1 MDLKWQRAVVVG
13 ASSGIGAEIAKQLA
27 AKGCHVA
34 LIARREAELV
44 RVADEI
50 NAAGSHLARIYIH
63 DVREYEAVPALM
75 QQIARDMGGIDLIVY
90 SSGIMPAIASDEY
103 AFDKDR
109 QMIEVNLLGA
119 IAWLN
124 EAAQR
129 FERAKAGTIIGISSV
144 AGERGRRGSPVYGTT
159 KAALDTYLESLRNR
173 LSRYGVEVVTV
184 KPGPVATPMTANLD
198 QKTLPLLITADKAA
212 SAILSGASRKRSV
225 IYVPW
230 LWQPIFVII
239 RAIPSFLF
247 RKLNF

>member
-1 MDLKWQRAVVVG
+1 MKWQRAVVVG
-13 ASSGIGAEIAKQLA
+13 ASSGIGAAIAMQLA
-27 AKGCHVA
+27 ATGCHVA
-34 LIARREAELV
+34 LIARREAELKHI
-44 RVADEI
+44 ADEI
-50 NAAGSHLARIYIH
+50 NAAGSPLASVYIH
-63 DVREYEAVPALM
+63 DVREYETVPALM

-90 SSGIMPAIASDEY
+90 SSGIMPAIAPDEY
-103 AFDKDR
+103 SFDKDR
-109 QMIEVNLLGA
+109 QMIEINLLGA

-144 AGERGRRGSPVYGTT
+144 AGDRGRRGSPVYGTT

-173 LSRYGVEVVTV
+173 LSRYGVQVVTV
-184 KPGPVATPMTANLD
+184 KPGPVATPMTADLD

-212 SAILSGASRKRSV
+212 AAILGGAGRGKTL

-230 LWQPIFVII
+230 LWQPIFLII

>member
-1 MDLKWQRAVVVG
+1 MVG
-13 ASSGIGAEIAKQLA
+13 ASSGIGAAIAMQLA
-27 AKGCHVA
+27 ATGCHVA
-34 LIARREAELV
+34 LIARREAELKHI
-44 RVADEI
+44 ADEI
-50 NAAGSHLARIYIH
+50 NAAGSPLASVYIH
-63 DVREYEAVPALM
+63 DVREYETVPALM

-90 SSGIMPAIASDEY
+90 SSGIMPAIAPDEY
-103 AFDKDR
+103 SFDKDR
-109 QMIEVNLLGA
+109 QMIEINLLGA

-144 AGERGRRGSPVYGTT
+144 AGDRGRRGSPVYGTT

-173 LSRYGVEVVTV
+173 LSRYGVQVVTV
-184 KPGPVATPMTANLD
+184 KPGPVATPMTADLD

-212 SAILSGASRKRSV
+212 AAILGGAGRGKTL

-230 LWQPIFVII
+230 LWQPIFLII

>member
-1 MDLKWQRAVVVG
+1 MKWQRAVVVG
-13 ASSGIGAEIAKQLA
+13 ASSGIGAAIAMQLA
-27 AKGCHVA
+27 ATGCHVA
-34 LIARREAELV
+34 LIARREAELKHI
-44 RVADEI
+44 ADEI
-50 NAAGSHLARIYIH
+50 NAAGSPLASVYIH
-63 DVREYEAVPALM
+63 DVREYETVPALM
-75 QQIARDMGGIDLIVY
+75 QQIARDIGGIDLIVY
-90 SSGIMPAIASDEY
+90 SSGIMPAIAPDEY
-103 AFDKDR
+103 SFDKDR

-144 AGERGRRGSPVYGTT
+144 AGDRGRRGSPVYGTT

-173 LSRYGVEVVTV
+173 LSRYGVQVVTV
-184 KPGPVATPMTANLD
+184 KPGPVATPMTADLD

-212 SAILSGASRKRSV
+212 AAILGGAGRGKTL

-230 LWQPIFVII
+230 LWQPIFLII

>member
-1 MDLKWQRAVVVG
+1 MVG
-13 ASSGIGAEIAKQLA
+13 ASSGIGAAIAMQLA
-27 AKGCHVA
+27 ATGCHVA
-34 LIARREAELV
+34 LIARREAELKHI
-44 RVADEI
+44 ADEI
-50 NAAGSHLARIYIH
+50 NAAGSPLASVYIH
-63 DVREYEAVPALM
+63 DVREYETVPALM

-90 SSGIMPAIASDEY
+90 SSGIMPAIAPDEY
-103 AFDKDR
+103 SFDKDR

-173 LSRYGVEVVTV
+173 LSRYGVQVVTV
-184 KPGPVATPMTANLD
+184 KPGPVATPMTADLD
-198 QKTLPLLITADKAA
+198 QKSLLLLITADKAA
-212 SAILSGASRKRSV
+212 AAILSGAGRGRTL

-230 LWQPIFVII
+230 LWQPIILII

>member
-1 MDLKWQRAVVVG
+1 MKWQRAVVVG
-13 ASSGIGAEIAKQLA
+13 ASSGIGAAIAMQLA
-27 AKGCHVA
+27 ATGCHVA
-34 LIARREAELV
+34 LIARREAELKHI
-44 RVADEI
+44 ADEI
-50 NAAGSHLARIYIH
+50 NAAGSPLASVYIH
-63 DVREYEAVPALM
+63 DVREYETVPALM

-90 SSGIMPAIASDEY
+90 SSGIMPAIAPDEY
-103 AFDKDR
+103 SFDKDR

-173 LSRYGVEVVTV
+173 LSRYGVQVVTV
-184 KPGPVATPMTANLD
+184 KPGPVATPMTADLD
-198 QKTLPLLITADKAA
+198 QKSLLLLITADKAA
-212 SAILSGASRKRSV
+212 AAILSGAGRGRTL

-230 LWQPIFVII
+230 LWQPIILII

>member
-1 MDLKWQRAVVVG
+1 MKWQRAVVVG
-13 ASSGIGAEIAKQLA
+13 ASSGIGAAIAMQLA
-27 AKGCHVA
+27 ATGCHVA
-34 LIARREAELV
+34 LIARREAELKHI
-44 RVADEI
+44 ADEI
-50 NAAGSHLARIYIH
+50 NAAGSPLASVYIH
-63 DVREYEAVPALM
+63 DVREYETVPALM
-75 QQIARDMGGIDLIVY
+75 QQIARDIGGIDLIVY
-90 SSGIMPAIASDEY
+90 SSGIMPAIAPDEY
-103 AFDKDR
+103 SFDKDR

-173 LSRYGVEVVTV
+173 LSRYGVQVVTV
-184 KPGPVATPMTANLD
+184 KPGPVATPMTADLD
-198 QKTLPLLITADKAA
+198 QKSLLLLITADKAA
-212 SAILSGASRKRSV
+212 AAILSGAGRGRTL

-230 LWQPIFVII
+230 LWQPIILII

>member
-1 MDLKWQRAVVVG
+1 MVG
-13 ASSGIGAEIAKQLA
+13 ASSGIGAAIAMQLA
-27 AKGCHVA
+27 ATGCHVA
-34 LIARREAELV
+34 LIARREAELKHI
-44 RVADEI
+44 ADEI
-50 NAAGSHLARIYIH
+50 NAAGSPLASVYIH
-63 DVREYEAVPALM
+63 DVREYETVPALM
-75 QQIARDMGGIDLIVY
+75 QQIARDIGGIDLIVY
-90 SSGIMPAIASDEY
+90 SSGIMPAIAPDEY
-103 AFDKDR
+103 SFDKDR

-144 AGERGRRGSPVYGTT
+144 AGDRGRRGSPVYGTT

-173 LSRYGVEVVTV
+173 LSRYGVQVVTV
-184 KPGPVATPMTANLD
+184 KPGPVATPMTADLD

-212 SAILSGASRKRSV
+212 AAILGGAGRGKTL

-230 LWQPIFVII
+230 LWQPIFLII

>member
-1 MDLKWQRAVVVG
+1 MKWQRAVVVG
-13 ASSGIGAEIAKQLA
+13 ASSGIGAAIAMQLA
-27 AKGCHVA
+27 ATGCHVA
-34 LIARREAELV
+34 LIARREAELKHI
-44 RVADEI
+44 ADEI
-50 NAAGSHLARIYIH
+50 NAAGSPLASVYIH
-63 DVREYEAVPALM
+63 DVREYETVPALM

-90 SSGIMPAIASDEY
+90 SSGIMPAIAPDEY
-103 AFDKDR
+103 SFDKDR

-173 LSRYGVEVVTV
+173 LSRYGVQVVTV
-184 KPGPVATPMTANLD
+184 KPGPVATPMTADLD
-198 QKTLPLLITADKAA
+198 QKSLLLLITADKAA
-212 SAILSGASRKRSV
+212 AAILSGAGRGKTL

-230 LWQPIFVII
+230 LWQPIFLII

>member
-1 MDLKWQRAVVVG
+1 MKWQRAVVVG
-13 ASSGIGAEIAKQLA
+13 ASSGIGAAIAMQLA
-27 AKGCHVA
+27 ATGCHVA
-34 LIARREAELV
+34 LIARREAELKHI
-44 RVADEI
+44 ADEI
-50 NAAGSHLARIYIH
+50 NAAGSPLASVYIH
-63 DVREYEAVPALM
+63 DVREYETVPALM

-90 SSGIMPAIASDEY
+90 SSGIMPAIAPDEY
-103 AFDKDR
+103 SFDKDR

-144 AGERGRRGSPVYGTT
+144 AGDRGRRGSPVYGTT

-173 LSRYGVEVVTV
+173 LSRYGVQVVTV
-184 KPGPVATPMTANLD
+184 KPGPVATPMTADLD

-212 SAILSGASRKRSV
+212 AAILGGAGRGKTL

-230 LWQPIFVII
+230 LWQPIFLII

>member
-1 MDLKWQRAVVVG
+1 LKWQRAVVVG
-13 ASSGIGAEIAKQLA
+13 ASSGIGAAIAMQLA
-27 AKGCHVA
+27 VTGCHVA
-34 LIARREAELV
+34 LIARREAELKHI
-44 RVADEI
+44 ADEI
-50 NAAGSHLARIYIH
+50 NAAGSPLASVYIH
-63 DVREYEAVPALM
+63 DVREYETVPALM

-90 SSGIMPAIASDEY
+90 SSGIMPAIAPDEY
-103 AFDKDR
+103 SFDKDR
-109 QMIEVNLLGA
+109 QMIEINLLGA

-144 AGERGRRGSPVYGTT
+144 AGDRGRRGSPVYGTT

-173 LSRYGVEVVTV
+173 LSRYGVQVVTV
-184 KPGPVATPMTANLD
+184 KPGPVATPMTADLD

-212 SAILSGASRKRSV
+212 AAILGGAGRGKTL

-230 LWQPIFVII
+230 LWQPIFLII

>member
-1 MDLKWQRAVVVG
+1 LKWQRAVVVG
-13 ASSGIGAEIAKQLA
+13 ASSGIGAAIAMQLA
-27 AKGCHVA
+27 ATGCHVA
-34 LIARREAELV
+34 LIARREAELKHI
-44 RVADEI
+44 ADEI
-50 NAAGSHLARIYIH
+50 NAAGSPLASVYIH
-63 DVREYEAVPALM
+63 DVREYETVPALM

-90 SSGIMPAIASDEY
+90 SSGIMPAIAPDEY
-103 AFDKDR
+103 SFDKDR

-173 LSRYGVEVVTV
+173 LSRYGVQVVTV
-184 KPGPVATPMTANLD
+184 KPGPVATPMTADLD
-198 QKTLPLLITADKAA
+198 QKSLLLLITADKAA
-212 SAILSGASRKRSV
+212 AAILSGAGRGKTL

-230 LWQPIFVII
+230 LWQPIFLII

>member
-1 MDLKWQRAVVVG
+1 LKWQRAVVVG
-13 ASSGIGAEIAKQLA
+13 ASSGIGAAIAMQLA
-27 AKGCHVA
+27 ATGCHVA
-34 LIARREAELV
+34 LIARREAELKHI
-44 RVADEI
+44 ADEI
-50 NAAGSHLARIYIH
+50 NAAGSPLASVYIH
-63 DVREYEAVPALM
+63 DVREYETVPALM

-90 SSGIMPAIASDEY
+90 SSGIMPAIAPDEY
-103 AFDKDR
+103 SFDKDR
-109 QMIEVNLLGA
+109 QMIEINLLGA

-144 AGERGRRGSPVYGTT
+144 AGDRGRRGSPVYGTT

-173 LSRYGVEVVTV
+173 LSRYGVQVVTV
-184 KPGPVATPMTANLD
+184 KPGPVATPMTADLD

-212 SAILSGASRKRSV
+212 AAILGGAGRGKTL

-230 LWQPIFVII
+230 LWQPIFLII